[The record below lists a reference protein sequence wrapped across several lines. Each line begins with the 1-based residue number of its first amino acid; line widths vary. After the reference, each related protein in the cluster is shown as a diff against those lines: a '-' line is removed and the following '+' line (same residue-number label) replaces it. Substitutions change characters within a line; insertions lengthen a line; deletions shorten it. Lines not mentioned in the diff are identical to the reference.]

1 MVYTI
6 LSRLLEEDRVLAVIY
21 ARTPIVP
28 GVPKEFM
35 GVRQSVYSA
44 DGAKRYGYAIPLHRI
59 VRLFL
64 DLDAEDLDT
73 EETESRESGGN

>member
-1 MVYTI
+1 VVYTI

-21 ARTPIVP
+21 AKTPLVP
-28 GVPKEFM
+28 GVPKQFL
-35 GVRQSVYSA
+35 GAPQGTYAA
-44 DGAKRYGYAIPLHRI
+44 DGVTRAGYAIPLHRV

-64 DLDAEDLDT
+64 DL

>member
-6 LSRLLEEDRVLAVIY
+6 LSRLLEEDRVLAVVY
-21 ARTPIVP
+21 AKTPLVP
-28 GVPKEFM
+28 GMPKKFL
-35 GVRQSVYSA
+35 GAPQGTYAA
-44 DGAKRYGYAIPLHRI
+44 DGVTRAGYAIPLHRV

-64 DLDAEDLDT
+64 DLDA